1 MPADALTPNLA
12 AAELYL
18 VSLDRMTKEESIL
31 RRAFV
36 YLGRAVRLL
45 AVVSILF
52 YLAPSELK
60 AEDKAPGDQAIQRH
74 LTEGKRLGKDGEY
87 EQAIAEFNKI
97 LKLDPKNVHALNNLG
112 VVYFKLNDLDTAISY
127 YTKAIDSG
135 VANATTYFF
144 RGILFE
150 KYRGEQAKAVKD
162 YSKAVQLQPKFTKA
176 YLNRAS
182 AYSSLKE
189 YGKAVA
195 DYNTVVQIRP
205 SSEKMV
211 LAKRAK
217 AYFKKGEYT
226 KAWADVE
233 KAKELGVK
241 LDEKFVQDVQKAIQ
255 KK

>member
-1 MPADALTPNLA
+1 
-12 AAELYL
+12 
-18 VSLDRMTKEESIL
+18 
-31 RRAFV
+31 
-36 YLGRAVRLL
+36 
-45 AVVSILF
+45 VSIIF

-60 AEDKAPGDQAIQRH
+60 AKDKAPGDQAIQKH
-74 LTEGKRLGKDGEY
+74 LAEGKRLGKDGDY

-112 VVYFKLNDLDTAISY
+112 VAYFKLNKLDKAISY
-127 YTKAIDSG
+127 YTRAIDSG

-144 RGILFE
+144 RGIIFGRH
-150 KYRGEQAKAVKD
+150 RGEHAKAVKD
-162 YSKAVQLQPKFTKA
+162 YSKAVQLQPNFTKA

-189 YGKAVA
+189 YDKAVA
-195 DYNTVVQIRP
+195 DYNKVVKIRP
-205 SSEKMV
+205 STEKMI

-217 AYFKKGEYT
+217 AYFQKGEYT

-241 LDEKFVQDVQKAIQ
+241 IDEKFVQDVQKAMQ